1 MPDKNIILSFKSA
14 VPFWSSVLFAIA
26 LWASFIIQ
34 GWAILLVPVFTLLI
48 LPIIDQYVGLRVE
61 NLDTNLKE
69 SQLFWYRLITLI
81 WAPIQFLTLFGI
93 LTLTMYTEMALAE
106 KIGLFCAM
114 GVLTGTIGINYAHEL
129 MHKTGKIERWLADA
143 LLAMVLYSHFRS
155 EHLLVHHIHVGTPRD
170 PVTAKYNENFYKFFI
185 RVLIQCPISSF
196 KSESIKLGRKGLPPS
211 DFSNPFYIYFI
222 LQIFMIALSFLIGG
236 FLGLFLFFL
245 QAFVA
250 ILLLE
255 LVNYIEHYGLS
266 RKILKNGKYEFVQ
279 PHHSW
284 NSTYKVSNWVLI
296 NLQRHSDHH
305 FKPARSFPLLQNLG
319 ATKAPQLPHSYP
331 AMGILALFPSAWMS
345 IMNPRVSRWRE
356 MFYPEITDWK
366 QQV

>member
-1 MPDKNIILSFKSA
+1 M
-14 VPFWSSVLFAIA
+14 
-26 LWASFIIQ
+26 
-34 GWAILLVPVFTLLI
+34 
-48 LPIIDQYVGLRVE
+48 GLRVE

-211 DFSNPFYIYFI
+211 DFSNPFYIYII

-236 FLGLFLFFL
+236 FLGLLLFFFKL
-245 QAFVA
+245 SLLFYYWNLSI
-250 ILLLE
+250 IL
-255 LVNYIEHYGLS
+255 
-266 RKILKNGKYEFVQ
+266 
-279 PHHSW
+279 
-284 NSTYKVSNWVLI
+284 
-296 NLQRHSDHH
+296 
-305 FKPARSFPLLQNLG
+305 
-319 ATKAPQLPHSYP
+319 
-331 AMGILALFPSAWMS
+331 S
-345 IMNPRVSRWRE
+345 IMVYRVKFLKMVNMSLFNLTILGTQHIRCQIG
-356 MFYPEITDWK
+356 F
-366 QQV
+366 

>member
-1 MPDKNIILSFKSA
+1 MGWHAHTSASAAPVAAVTADDREQFAVVELSDGA
-14 VPFWSSVLFAIA
+14 VRPWYLRDEDRRRGFVYGVGAVAFAIFGLVVSVLLSSVN
-26 LWASFIIQ
+26 
-34 GWAILLVPVFTLLI
+34 G
-48 LPIIDQYVGLRVE
+48 
-61 NLDTNLKE
+61 
-69 SQLFWYRLITLI
+69 
-81 WAPIQFLTLFGI
+81 GI
-93 LTLTMYTEMALAE
+93 NTLTRYTEMVFAE

-129 MHKTGKIERWLADA
+129 MHKSGKIERWLADS

-155 EHLLVHHIHVGTPRD
+155 EHLLVHHIHVGTPKD

-185 RVLIQCPISSF
+185 RVLVQCPISSF
-196 KSESIKLGRKGLPPS
+196 KSESNKLGRKGLSPS
-211 DFSNPFYIYFI
+211 DFSNPFYIYLI
-222 LQIFMIALSFLIGG
+222 LQIFMIVLSLLIGG

-345 IMNPRVSRWRE
+345 IMNPRVTRWRE
-356 MFYPEITDWK
+356 MFYPEITEW
-366 QQV
+366 

>member
-1 MPDKNIILSFKSA
+1 MFKYFRNNRSSWRVDKL
-14 VPFWSSVLFAIA
+14 VLFAIA

-61 NLDTNLKE
+61 NLDTNMKE

-170 PVTAKYNENFYKFFI
+170 PVTAKYN
-185 RVLIQCPISSF
+185 
-196 KSESIKLGRKGLPPS
+196 
-211 DFSNPFYIYFI
+211 
-222 LQIFMIALSFLIGG
+222 
-236 FLGLFLFFL
+236 
-245 QAFVA
+245 
-250 ILLLE
+250 
-255 LVNYIEHYGLS
+255 
-266 RKILKNGKYEFVQ
+266 
-279 PHHSW
+279 
-284 NSTYKVSNWVLI
+284 
-296 NLQRHSDHH
+296 
-305 FKPARSFPLLQNLG
+305 
-319 ATKAPQLPHSYP
+319 
-331 AMGILALFPSAWMS
+331 
-345 IMNPRVSRWRE
+345 
-356 MFYPEITDWK
+356 
-366 QQV
+366 